1 MLTPQNPLKRAIVS
15 AYPAMGATF
24 VLSLFI
30 NACMLV
36 SPLYSMQVYDRV
48 MSSKSVTTLVML
60 TVIVVAFLGLYG
72 VLEYARSGVL
82 MKASLRF
89 EGILRRPLFEAMLRA
104 ELTPANR
111 QGAQAIRDAE
121 MIRETL
127 SSNLAST
134 LCDLP
139 WTPVFIAL
147 CFILHPVLGAVSLF
161 GAVVLFTLALVTESI
176 TKARYEQ
183 VGRLSREAN
192 GIAAAALRNGDV
204 VRGMGMG
211 DVVLNRWAGA
221 QSVLVWQQAEATERS
236 FAIVAVSKFAR
247 IGVQTALL
255 CAGAWLS
262 IQQEISSGSIMAA
275 SIVMGR
281 ALAPIE
287 QTVAQW
293 KRVVGCRAAFRRLK
307 QLFEAAP
314 AVQSGIALPRPSGAL
329 VVEDVVVWPIGAQR
343 PSVKKVSIEIKPGE
357 TLAIIGASGAGKS
370 SLIKA
375 IAGVWPIRDGAIRI
389 DGADYTSWNSN
400 QLGKHI
406 GYLPQDIE
414 LFAGT
419 VAENIARLAEVDDAA
434 VVAAARSAGAHDV
447 FLRLP
452 NGYDTPIGDGGLAL
466 SGGMRQ
472 RVGLARAIYG
482 NPSLVILDEPNS
494 NLDDAGERALAQAI
508 AVLKKQRRTVIIV
521 THRPGIIASA
531 DKMLVLSFGQAIAF
545 GARDDVVARM
555 RGNHLAAVPRPATAQ
570 GPANPGGVRSTAAGF
585 RPAQP
590 GPAEQRDGRQVPNA
604 TGAPAS
610 PNFAQFAAR

>member
-1 MLTPQNPLKRAIVS
+1 MPTNRPENPLKRAIAS

-24 VLSLFI
+24 TLSLFI

-60 TVIVVAFLGLYG
+60 TVIVTAFLGLYG

-139 WTPVFIAL
+139 WTPVFITL
-147 CFILHPVLGAVSLF
+147 CFILHPVLGAVALF
-161 GAVVLFTLALVTESI
+161 GAVVLFTLALVTEAM
-176 TKARYEQ
+176 TKARHEQ
-183 VGRLSREAN
+183 ASRLSREA
-192 GIAAAALRNGDV
+192 GSIAAAALRNGDV

-211 DVVLNRWAGA
+211 DIVLNRWAGA
-221 QSVLVWQQAEATERS
+221 QSVVVSQQAEATERS
-236 FAIVAVSKFAR
+236 SAIVAVSKFTRMA
-247 IGVQTALL
+247 VQTALL

-293 KRVVGCRAAFRRLK
+293 KRVVGCRSAFRRLK
-307 QLFEAAP
+307 QLFETTP
-314 AVQSGIALPRPSGAL
+314 PVKSGLALPRPVGAL
-329 VVEDVVVWPIGAQR
+329 KVEDVVVWPIGANR
-343 PSVKKVSIEIKPGE
+343 PSVKKVGFELNPGE
-357 TLAIIGASGAGKS
+357 SLAIVGASGAGKS

-375 IAGVWPIRDGAIRI
+375 VSGVWPAREGTLEI
-389 DGADYTSWNSN
+389 DGADYATWNGN

-406 GYLPQDIE
+406 GYLPQDVE

-419 VAENIARLAEVDDAA
+419 VAENIARLNDVDDAA
-434 VVAAARSAGAHDV
+434 VVAAAMTAGAHDV
-447 FLRLP
+447 ILRLP
-452 NGYDTPIGDGGLAL
+452 QGYDTPIGEGGLAL

-472 RVGLARAIYG
+472 RVGLARAVYG

-494 NLDDAGERALAQAI
+494 NLDEAGERALAHAI
-508 AVLKKQRRTVIIV
+508 VTLKAQRRTVIIV
-521 THRPGIIASA
+521 THRPNILASV

-545 GARDDVVARM
+545 GARDDVIARM
-555 RGNHLAAVPRPATAQ
+555 RGNHLAAVPNGRPAAAAGQIAGPAGPARQIAAQPAAQARPTQIAGPVAAQ
-570 GPANPGGVRSTAAGF
+570 GAAQA
-585 RPAQP
+585 R
-590 GPAEQRDGRQVPNA
+590 
-604 TGAPAS
+604 TG
-610 PNFAQFAAR
+610 